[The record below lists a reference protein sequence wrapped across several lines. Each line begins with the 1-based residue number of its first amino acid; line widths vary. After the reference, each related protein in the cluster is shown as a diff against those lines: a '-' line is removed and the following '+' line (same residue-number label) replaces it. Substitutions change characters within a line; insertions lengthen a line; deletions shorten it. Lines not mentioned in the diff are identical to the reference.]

1 MDVAISRLR
10 GHLKEYL
17 DRARAGE
24 RVVVTDRGVPVARL
38 VPVDAEGVLDR
49 LEREGALTRARS
61 ARRPVASKKRR
72 VKARGPVV
80 DLLLAN
86 RRDRDDGLLR

>member
-1 MDVAISRLR
+1 MDVAVSQLR
-10 GHLKEYL
+10 GHLKEYV

-38 VPVDAEGVLDR
+38 VAVDAEGVLDR
-49 LEREGALTRARS
+49 LEREGTLTRPRS
-61 ARRPVASKKRR
+61 AKRPVASSKWR
-72 VKARGPVV
+72 VKAEAPVA
-80 DLLLAN
+80 DLVAEN